1 MTENTNVINLDDMSE
16 NVQSDEA
23 AEDEIESR

>member
-16 NVQSDEA
+16 NVPSDEA